1 MPHYRQK
8 LLNYECAMGHA
19 LVIHYPACLACE
31 TLIKN
36 AYYHPEWT
44 VGEGKDILDGIV
56 LEGGGYAQL
65 RVVGMIGTYFF
76 CGAVILSILISLVVD
91 HVDEMDRCR
100 VEVELVE
107 KQRENDTSNDSRL
120 NLTNYNNNTN
130 IPPANHSG
138 LFPSQNVNSPLTTR
152 SITSDFKDAYVPL
165 GHPGPSPT
173 TNSAL
178 LKYTIMVI
186 LSIGSVPL
194 VGYAVSLPT
203 MERLVYGGILT
214 LLHDVTGMEWVQEYS
229 LTSLVATTGDAGGWD
244 TFLMITFGIFVV
256 VGPILRS
263 IALLLHGI
271 MGLPVALL
279 GECIE
284 KPRRR
289 TSLRMFLY
297 QLLSTFQK
305 ALRPFIDASGAFCA
319 WEVLIVALLMIQA
332 EMPSITDTI
341 YEDDRCKEADPD
353 HGTTCIEVQF
363 NARDEFLVVVV
374 AWIVLVA
381 ASAFVMDRAVNDDD
395 ILLPR
400 DMSNVRYEYGMIIP
414 QRTRANISSNQSWRG
429 ALTDNDEIN
438 SAINEHNLTSLLLQ
452 TDSAVDER
460 QPLEEIVFV

>member
-1 MPHYRQK
+1 
-8 LLNYECAMGHA
+8 MGHA

-76 CGAVILSILISLVVD
+76 CSAVILSILISLVVD
-91 HVDEMDRCR
+91 YVDEADRCR
-100 VEVELVE
+100 VEEELVE
-107 KQRENDTSNDSRL
+107 KQREVENQTSNDSRL
-120 NLTNYNNNTN
+120 NLTSNTTN
-130 IPPANHSG
+130 LSANQSG

-152 SITSDFKDAYVPL
+152 SVTSDFKDAYVPV

-186 LSIGSVPL
+186 LSIGSIPL

-203 MERLVYGGILT
+203 MERLVYGGIPT
-214 LLHDVTGMEWVQEYS
+214 LLHDVMGMAWVQEYS

-263 IALLLHGI
+263 IALLLHSI
-271 MGLPVALL
+271 IGLPAALL
-279 GECIE
+279 GECVE
-284 KPRRR
+284 QPRRR

-297 QLLSTFQK
+297 QLLSTTQK

-341 YEDDRCKEADPD
+341 YEDDHCREADPD
-353 HGTTCIEVQF
+353 HDATCIEVQF
-363 NARDEFLVVVV
+363 NAKDEFLVVVV
-374 AWIVLVA
+374 AWVVLVA

-395 ILLPR
+395 ILPR

-414 QRTRANISSNQSWRG
+414 QRTRANVSSNQSWRG

-438 SAINEHNLTSLLLQ
+438 SAISEHLTSSLLQ
-452 TDSAVDER
+452 TDSGVEKR